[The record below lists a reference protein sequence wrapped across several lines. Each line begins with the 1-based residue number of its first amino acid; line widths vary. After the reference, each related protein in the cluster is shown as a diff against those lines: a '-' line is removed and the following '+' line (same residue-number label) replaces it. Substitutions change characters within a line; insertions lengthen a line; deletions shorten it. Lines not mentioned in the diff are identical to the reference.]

1 MSTRGARYLNI
12 LLGVWLFISA
22 FVWGHSAWQF
32 NNTWILG
39 VITVVVGFIAL
50 GAPGVRF
57 VNTLVGIWLV
67 ISGFG
72 APAVNV
78 ATRWNNGLV
87 GIAIFIISLIGYGS
101 EVRTGRHV
109 THVTSTP

>member
-1 MSTRGARYLNI
+1 MTNNQGARYLNV

-22 FVWGHSAWQF
+22 FVWPHGAWQF

-39 VITVVVGFIAL
+39 IITVVVGFVSL
-50 GAPGVRF
+50 CAPGVRF
-57 VNTLVGIWLV
+57 INTLVGIWLV

-72 APAVNV
+72 ATGAL

-87 GIAIFIISLIGYGS
+87 GIAIFIVSLIGSGA
-101 EVRTGRHV
+101 ELRTHRHV
-109 THVTSTP
+109 TATP

>member
-1 MSTRGARYLNI
+1 MDTRGARYLNI

-22 FVWGHSAWQF
+22 FVWRHSAWQF

-50 GAPGVRF
+50 GSAPARF

-72 APAVNV
+72 GPALNV

-87 GIAIFIISLIGYGS
+87 GIAIFIVSPVGYGRS
-101 EVRTGRHV
+101 ELGTRR
-109 THVTSTP
+109 HVTSTP